1 MHIKNYLT
9 HSKNIEVKGISDK
22 RPKNSIKDH

>member
-9 HSKNIEVKGISDK
+9 RSKNIEMKEMSDE
-22 RPKNSIKDH
+22 RLENSIKDR